1 MLDALDKIIS
11 ESGVALSDCLVFL
24 PSRRA
29 VRAAEKMFVEKNF
42 GRAIILPRL
51 VALGE
56 GVDDLDEIQDAD
68 VFSNMER
75 VVVLAKMLSADANI
89 GNISTALQI
98 ARDFVRCQDYLENE
112 GVSSQDINWESLVDE
127 KYAEHFQSK
136 AKLLNILTNVLPKI
150 AGGRMTAAAK
160 RNMCSIVSIST
171 MSSEPGRGCHR
182 MDGFLILD

>member
-1 MLDALDKIIS
+1 MLDALGKIIS

-29 VRAAEKMFVEKNF
+29 VRAAEKRFVEKNS

-56 GVDDLDEIQDAD
+56 GVDDLDEIQGAD

-98 ARDFVRCQDYLENE
+98 ARDFVRCQDYL
-112 GVSSQDINWESLVDE
+112 G
-127 KYAEHFQSK
+127 KF
-136 AKLLNILTNVLPKI
+136 
-150 AGGRMTAAAK
+150 G
-160 RNMCSIVSIST
+160 
-171 MSSEPGRGCHR
+171 
-182 MDGFLILD
+182 